1 MFRIRRFPRPPRL
14 LDFKDRENF
23 YSNDPSCFFI
33 FAVKN
38 RPAKEKEES
47 TWGRSEKGETLNFS
61 TRPLSKVIQISVA
74 RSNRFSPSLFS
85 SLLFS
90 VFDGKA
96 M

>member
-1 MFRIRRFPRPPRL
+1 MFRIRRFPRLPRL

-47 TWGRSEKGETLNFS
+47 TRDRSKKGETLDFS
-61 TRPLSKVIQISVA
+61 SRPLSKVIQISVA

-85 SLLFS
+85 SFLFS
-90 VFDGKA
+90 VFDGRA